1 VQQVGKYHDVFERV
15 DGGLLIKDRKCVY
28 DTVIIDTCL
37 VFPV

>member
-1 VQQVGKYHDVFERV
+1 VFERV